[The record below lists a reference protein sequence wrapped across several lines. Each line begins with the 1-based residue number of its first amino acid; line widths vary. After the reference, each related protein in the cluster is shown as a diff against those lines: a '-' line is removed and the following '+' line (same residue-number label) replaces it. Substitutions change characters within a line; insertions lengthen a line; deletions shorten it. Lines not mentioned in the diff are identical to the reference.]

1 MRNHLPRVACWK
13 RMTDLVISSIVIVLL
28 APVMLLVA
36 VLVKLS
42 SAGPVFYVA
51 KRAGYRG
58 RTFGQLKFRTMH
70 VGADRHGA
78 FTCKNDARIFPVGK
92 FLRLFRL
99 DELPQFF
106 NILRGEMS
114 IVGPRPEDAAIV
126 EQCYTP
132 EQRQVLNVAPGIT
145 CLRQVK
151 FFPDCAE
158 LDAGNDSQ
166 QHYREVILPML
177 LEMDLQ
183 YVRQQSFWLDL
194 RLIVLTAYLVLFK
207 SWYVLLRRHKRKALP
222 LRSSTV

>member
-1 MRNHLPRVACWK
+1 MRNGLPRIPIWK
-13 RMTDLVISSIVIVLL
+13 RTTDLAVSCLAILVL

-36 VLVKLS
+36 ALVKLS
-42 SAGPVFYVA
+42 SKGPAFYVA
-51 KRAGYRG
+51 KRAGFKG

-70 VGADRHGA
+70 AGADRHGA
-78 FTCKNDARIFPVGK
+78 FTCKDDARIFPVGK

-106 NILRGEMS
+106 NVLRGEMS
-114 IVGPRPEDAAIV
+114 IVGPRPEDPAIV
-126 EQCYTP
+126 ERCYTP
-132 EQRQVLNVAPGIT
+132 EQRRVLDVAPGLT

-151 FFPDCAE
+151 LFPDCAE
-158 LDAGNDSQ
+158 LGTGDDPQ
-166 QHYREVILPML
+166 QHYRDVILPML

-194 RLIVLTAYLVLFK
+194 RLIGLTAYLVLFK

-222 LRSSTV
+222 PRSSTV